1 MTNRDKTP
9 DQIKELIKRRRFQI
23 LVHSYIYFRLFDNI
37 ISNDTF
43 DKWAKELIELQKN
56 YPDLSEEVELYEI
69 FKSFTSVGCSSML
82 PLDDEKL
89 AKKAQMLLDNY
100 NASDTHWINRP
111 FKGEMI
117 LWGKRERNT
126 HILFYQL

>member
-100 NASDTHWINRP
+100 NASDTH
-111 FKGEMI
+111 
-117 LWGKRERNT
+117 
-126 HILFYQL
+126 